1 MYILGYIY
9 YLNQTLTGGLAYP
22 PADRIRARNP
32 NRSDE
37 GPGITARIGTAL
49 RRAWVTARRRQ
60 VRGSVERTLRR
71 LPDWT
76 LRDIGIPRAEIPEA
90 AAALARGDIDQ
101 HGRAAHGRPNGT
113 PAPHRTVAPAL
124 ATPRRQAA
132 LEPVGCG

>member
-22 PADRIRARNP
+22 PADHIRAGNT
-32 NRSDE
+32 NRSEE

-90 AAALARGDIDQ
+90 AAALASGDIDD
-101 HGRAAHGRPNGT
+101 HGRPNRQ
-113 PAPHRTVAPAL
+113 PAPDRTVAPAH
-124 ATPRRQAA
+124 ATPRRKAA
-132 LEPVGCG
+132 LVPVGCG